1 MKSIKLARF
10 QAEILSEMEGLHRKF
25 MARNRIFIIITLF
38 MLTNLGLAAPRFALV
53 QGVLDLSAWNPDEVP
68 TIDIIGEV
76 EFAWGRYA
84 MEEGWPESREFIPYP
99 GAWNFFTKH
108 PAKGFASYRLRV
120 KLPQPM
126 KVSLTMPLPWSASQ
140 IYVNGQLIHQEGQP
154 GRREADTSS
163 GMRGPFIWTWNE
175 TGTDVDIVMHVA
187 NYDLT
192 LGGPLRSIRIGS
204 PFEVQ
209 KARDR
214 EVATSLFLVGSIF
227 IMAFYHFSVYVLRR
241 RDYTALWFG
250 LYCLTMTGFL
260 LIGQAEGAISVI
272 IPNDFRLRIQI
283 FNLSWMASAV
293 SFMWYCAFLFPHRF
307 SRIYA
312 WFISAVALGFVGL
325 ILATPVSI
333 FAFYSLY
340 FHPFMAIGML
350 TIGYAV
356 YRAWREHQQS
366 TRTFIF
372 FACILFFGSIHDML
386 ALRGLIDSI
395 NLVPACTFLFIF
407 GQAHILAVRFSR
419 AFNRAEESEA
429 EVRQLNASLEAKV
442 TEKTVNMQR
451 MMDEMQGQRDKLQ
464 EVNTY
469 ISQHVL
475 QRFLPPDL
483 VADLVAGKQTFNDKP
498 TMRDV
503 TICFADLCSF
513 TAATEWIGP
522 QRVAGTL
529 NEFLALMTQIIFEE
543 GGTIDK
549 FLGDGI
555 MVIFGAPREL
565 PPFEQAER
573 SCRCALRMQE
583 GLAQLNRKWK
593 AEFNHEFQMRVG
605 IHRGPALVGSFGSQ
619 LRSDFTAIGN
629 TVNVASRVE
638 SQAKA
643 GEILI
648 TSMVRDY
655 LGSIAWEAAGSY
667 KLKGLAGEMVLF
679 RLLKEDKKRVA

>member
-1 MKSIKLARF
+1 
-10 QAEILSEMEGLHRKF
+10 
-25 MARNRIFIIITLF
+25 
-38 MLTNLGLAAPRFALV
+38 
-53 QGVLDLSAWNPDEVP
+53 
-68 TIDIIGEV
+68 
-76 EFAWGRYA
+76 
-84 MEEGWPESREFIPYP
+84 
-99 GAWNFFTKH
+99 
-108 PAKGFASYRLRV
+108 
-120 KLPQPM
+120 
-126 KVSLTMPLPWSASQ
+126 
-140 IYVNGQLIHQEGQP
+140 
-154 GRREADTSS
+154 
-163 GMRGPFIWTWNE
+163 
-175 TGTDVDIVMHVA
+175 
-187 NYDLT
+187 
-192 LGGPLRSIRIGS
+192 
-204 PFEVQ
+204 
-209 KARDR
+209 
-214 EVATSLFLVGSIF
+214 
-227 IMAFYHFSVYVLRR
+227 
-241 RDYTALWFG
+241 
-250 LYCLTMTGFL
+250 
-260 LIGQAEGAISVI
+260 
-272 IPNDFRLRIQI
+272 
-283 FNLSWMASAV
+283 
-293 SFMWYCAFLFPHRF
+293 
-307 SRIYA
+307 
-312 WFISAVALGFVGL
+312 
-325 ILATPVSI
+325 
-333 FAFYSLY
+333 
-340 FHPFMAIGML
+340 
-350 TIGYAV
+350 
-356 YRAWREHQQS
+356 
-366 TRTFIF
+366 
-372 FACILFFGSIHDML
+372 
-386 ALRGLIDSI
+386 
-395 NLVPACTFLFIF
+395 
-407 GQAHILAVRFSR
+407 
-419 AFNRAEESEA
+419 
-429 EVRQLNASLEAKV
+429 
-442 TEKTVNMQR
+442 MQR

-483 VADLVAGKQTFNDKP
+483 VADLVAGKQTFNDQP
-498 TMRDV
+498 SMRDV

-522 QRVAGTL
+522 QRVAKTL

-583 GLAQLNRKWK
+583 GLLQLNRKWK
-593 AEFNHEFQMRVG
+593 AEVNHEFQMRVG

>member
-1 MKSIKLARF
+1 M
-10 QAEILSEMEGLHRKF
+10 
-25 MARNRIFIIITLF
+25 
-38 MLTNLGLAAPRFALV
+38 
-53 QGVLDLSAWNPDEVP
+53 
-68 TIDIIGEV
+68 
-76 EFAWGRYA
+76 
-84 MEEGWPESREFIPYP
+84 
-99 GAWNFFTKH
+99 
-108 PAKGFASYRLRV
+108 
-120 KLPQPM
+120 
-126 KVSLTMPLPWSASQ
+126 
-140 IYVNGQLIHQEGQP
+140 
-154 GRREADTSS
+154 
-163 GMRGPFIWTWNE
+163 
-175 TGTDVDIVMHVA
+175 
-187 NYDLT
+187 
-192 LGGPLRSIRIGS
+192 GGPLQSLRLGT
-204 PFEVQ
+204 PGGLQ
-209 KARDR
+209 KERDL
-214 EVATSLFLVGSIF
+214 EVASILFLIGSIF
-227 IMAFYHFSVYVLRR
+227 VMGVYHFSVYGLRR
-241 RDYTALWFG
+241 GDYTALWFG
-250 LYCLTMTGFL
+250 LFCLTMVGFL
-260 LIGQAEGAISVI
+260 LVGQAGLVSYLIA
-272 IPNDFRLRIQI
+272 NQFRLHIQI
-283 FNLSWMASAV
+283 FNLAWIASSV
-293 SFMWYCAFLFPHRF
+293 CFMWYCVALFQHRL
-307 SRIYA
+307 SRAYA
-312 WFISAVALGFVGL
+312 WFMTAAALICWGLVLAMPVRDFAVYTL
-325 ILATPVSI
+325 S
-333 FAFYSLY
+333 
-340 FHPFMAIGML
+340 FHPVVAIGMVI
-350 TIGYAV
+350 IGLSV
-356 YRAWREHQQS
+356 YSAWRQSQQS

-372 FACILFFGSIHDML
+372 FALILFVGCINDML
-386 ALRGLIDSI
+386 LMRGLIDSI
-395 NLVPACTFLFIF
+395 NVVPLCAFLFIF

-419 AFNRAEESEA
+419 AFKRAEESEA

-442 TEKTVNMQR
+442 LEKTINMQR

-464 EVNTY
+464 AVNTY

-483 VADLVAGKQTFNDKP
+483 VADLVAGKQTFDDQP
-498 TMRDV
+498 SMRDV

-522 QRVAGTL
+522 QRVARTL

-583 GLAQLNRKWK
+583 GLAELNRRWK

-655 LGSIAWEAAGSY
+655 LGSIAWEAAGSF

>member
-1 MKSIKLARF
+1 MRRIGVF
-10 QAEILSEMEGLHRKF
+10 FILS
-25 MARNRIFIIITLF
+25 LF
-38 MLTNLGLAAPRFALV
+38 VLSIPALAAPRFSLV
-53 QGVLDLSAWNPDEVP
+53 KGQLDLRSWNPEDVP
-68 TIDIIGEV
+68 ALDIIGEA
-76 EFAWGRYA
+76 EFVWGRYA
-84 MEEGWPESREFIPYP
+84 MQEGWPEKPDLIHYP
-99 GAWNFFTKH
+99 GAWNFFTQH
-108 PAKGFASYRLRV
+108 PAKGFASYRMHV
-120 KLPQPM
+120 KLPQAM
-126 KVSLTMPLPWSASQ
+126 KLSLSFPLPWSASQ
-140 IYVNGQLIHQEGQP
+140 IFINGRMIHQEGQP
-154 GRREADTSS
+154 GRSVAETRS
-163 GMRGPFIWTWNE
+163 GMRGPFIWTWDE
-175 TGTDVDIVMHVA
+175 AGTDVEIVMHVA
-187 NYDLT
+187 NYDFT
-192 LGGPLRSIRIGS
+192 LGGPLQSIRIGTL
-204 PFEVQ
+204 FGVQ
-209 KARDR
+209 SERDR
-214 EVATSLFLVGSIF
+214 EVATFLFLIGSIF
-227 IMAFYHFSVYVLRR
+227 VMAFYHFSVYLLRR
-241 RDYTALWFG
+241 GDYTSLWFG
-250 LYCLTMTGFL
+250 FFCLNMVGFL
-260 LIGQAEGAISVI
+260 LVGQVSGSLPMV
-272 IPNDFRLRIQI
+272 IPNKFRLQIQV
-283 FNLSWMASAV
+283 FNMTWIASAV
-293 SFMWYCAFLFPHRF
+293 SFMWYCDALFPNRV
-307 SRIYA
+307 SRYYA
-312 WFISAVALGFVGL
+312 WFMSAAALACWGL
-325 ILATPVSI
+325 ILTTEIEV
-333 FAFYSLY
+333 FAYYALY
-340 FHPFMAIGML
+340 FHPIMALGML
-350 TIGYAV
+350 IIGHSV
-356 YRAWREHQQS
+356 YIAWRQRQQS

-372 FACILFFGSIHDML
+372 FAFILFIGSINDIL
-386 ALRGLIDSI
+386 VLRGIIDSI
-395 NLVPACTFLFIF
+395 NVVSICAFLFIF

-419 AFNRAEESEA
+419 AFKRAEESEA

-442 TEKTVNMQR
+442 GEKTINMQR

-483 VADLVAGKQTFNDKP
+483 VADLVAGKQTFNDQP
-498 TMRDV
+498 SMRDV

-522 QRVAGTL
+522 QRVARTL

-619 LRSDFTAIGN
+619 LRSDYTAIGN
-629 TVNVASRVE
+629 TVNIASRVE

-643 GEILI
+643 GEILV

-655 LGSIAWEAAGSY
+655 LGAIAWEAAGSY

-679 RLLKEDKKRVA
+679 RLLKADKKNVA

>member
-1 MKSIKLARF
+1 
-10 QAEILSEMEGLHRKF
+10 
-25 MARNRIFIIITLF
+25 MARIRILGIITLF
-38 MLTNLGLAAPRFALV
+38 MLTSFALAAPRFALV
-53 QGVLDLSAWNPDEVP
+53 QGVLDLSAWNPDEIP
-68 TIDIIGEV
+68 TIDIIGEA

-84 MEEGWPESREFIPYP
+84 MEDGWPETREMIPYP
-99 GAWNFFTKH
+99 GAWNFSTKH
-108 PAKGFASYRLRV
+108 PAQGFASYRLQV
-120 KLPQPM
+120 KLPKPM
-126 KVSLTMPLPWSASQ
+126 RISLNMPVPWSASQ
-140 IYVNGQLIHQEGQP
+140 IFINGQMIHQEGQP
-154 GRREADTSS
+154 GRSASDTRSS
-163 GMRGPFIWTWNE
+163 MGGAFIWTWDE
-175 TGTDVDIVMHVA
+175 PTTSVDIVMHVA
-187 NYDLT
+187 NHDFT
-192 LGGPLRSIRIGS
+192 LGGPLQSIRIGS
-204 PFEVQ
+204 PLAVQ
-209 KARDR
+209 TARERD
-214 EVATSLFLVGSIF
+214 VATFLFLVGSIF
-227 IMAFYHFSVYVLRR
+227 IMAFYHFSVYALRR

-250 LYCLTMTGFL
+250 LFCLTMTGFL
-260 LIGQAEGAISVI
+260 LVGQAVGILSAI
-272 IPNDFRLRIQI
+272 IPNNFRLRIQI
-283 FNLSWMASAV
+283 FNLSWIASAV

-307 SRIYA
+307 SRAYA
-312 WFISAVALGFVGL
+312 WFMSAAALVCGGL
-325 ILATPVSI
+325 ILATPVSV
-333 FAFYSLY
+333 FAFYTLY
-340 FHPFMAIGML
+340 FHPIIAVGML
-350 TIGYAV
+350 TIGHSV
-356 YRAWREHQQS
+356 YSAFRNHQQS

-372 FACILFFGSIHDML
+372 FACILFVGSINDML
-386 ALRGLIDSI
+386 IMRGMIDSI
-395 NLVPACTFLFIF
+395 NVVPLCTFLFVF

-419 AFNRAEESEA
+419 AFKRAEESEA

-451 MMDEMQGQRDKLQ
+451 VMDEMQGQRDKLQ

-469 ISQHVL
+469 IAQHVL

-483 VADLVAGKQTFNDKP
+483 VADLVAGKQTFNDRP
-498 TMRDV
+498 SMRDV

-583 GLAQLNRKWK
+583 GLAQLNQKWK